1 MELPSPDWSE
11 LPSDVLGVVV
21 GKLEF
26 PDVFRF
32 SAVCTSWHASGRRVR
47 RDGYYSRPQTPCLL
61 YTTASDRSGAAE
73 LYSLTDRKAYAVR
86 LPDPPIQDRYII
98 GSSHGWLVTADARSE
113 LHLLNPATGEQLR
126 LPSITTIEQVRP
138 LLDEAGNLDRYELFH
153 YDGRRPRG
161 CTDLRAFF
169 YLKAIVS
176 SDPSR
181 GRGDYTVMLM
191 HHPENQLSFARA
203 GDKHWTWVKFDNSIW
218 FADCIYHAGVF
229 YAQTFT
235 GAIHAI
241 DVGRDSFTH
250 GLILKKSIPRFCN
263 VYIVR
268 TPEGDILQLLRIT
281 STVEKRERTATI
293 EVYKVNL
300 EKQGVGPIDSL
311 GDNAVFIGTSYS
323 SCLPV
328 KDYPQLMPNHIYCD
342 DDDEYWL
349 REKDGCRD
357 VGVYDFEEDHV
368 NDLVSPQP
376 WLNWPPPIWITPS
389 FTKIVKVG

>member
-1 MELPSPDWSE
+1 MEMELPSPDWSE

-73 LYSLTDRKAYAVR
+73 LYSLTDRKAYA
-86 LPDPPIQDRYII
+86 
-98 GSSHGWLVTADARSE
+98 
-113 LHLLNPATGEQLR
+113 
-126 LPSITTIEQVRP
+126 
-138 LLDEAGNLDRYELFH
+138 
-153 YDGRRPRG
+153 
-161 CTDLRAFF
+161 FF

-203 GDKHWTWVKFDNSIW
+203 GDKHWTWVKFDNNIW

-389 FTKIVKVG
+389 FTKIVKDI